1 MADLICP
8 NCGELGKLK
17 SKTKGSIWIEILL
30 WCCFLAPGL
39 LYSIWRLTFK
49 TNSMPVLL
57 KPRNDICVDSP
68 RWNEIW
74 TKYHK

>member
-17 SKTKGSIWIEILL
+17 SKTKGNIWIEILL
-30 WCCFLAPGL
+30 WCCFLIPGL
-39 LYSIWRLTFK
+39 LYSIWRLTSK
-49 TNSMPVLL
+49 QTVCQSYENPGMIS
-57 KPRNDICVDSP
+57 VDSP

-74 TKYHK
+74 TKYHKK